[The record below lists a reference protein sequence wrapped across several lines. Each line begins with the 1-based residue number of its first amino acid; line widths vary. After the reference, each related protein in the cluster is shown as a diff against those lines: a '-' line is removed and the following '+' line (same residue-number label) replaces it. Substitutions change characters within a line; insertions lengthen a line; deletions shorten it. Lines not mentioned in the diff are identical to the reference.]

1 VKLKAF
7 TEEKPQVSRYNA
19 LLQLVQ
25 LLKLLL
31 FFSEVMWYFNAATF
45 AFQNKRFP

>member
-19 LLQLVQ
+19 LLQL
-25 LLKLLL
+25 LKLLL
-31 FFSEVMWYFNAATF
+31 FFSEVMWYFNAATSV
-45 AFQNKRFP
+45 FQNKTFP